1 MIEKISPSCN
11 RRKIPSLDFYE
22 SSVIKSSS
30 ISDIVIEK
38 PVKDPSDLESWR
50 RWEKGQNFMAAMK
63 VIMPDGQ
70 SIRDRYLRRSIS
82 ITYEFSKDQNF
93 PGRMMQNAS
102 NIQERT
108 SIFSR
113 KEYVIMKMA
122 LPRRVPD
129 DDEDDT
135 RIEDYVIQAMV
146 NTGRRKKTSLSLTV
160 HTECGVMKC
169 AFKPLGLG
177 YRPRGRST

>member
-1 MIEKISPSCN
+1 MSIEYHNSYWKSIN
-11 RRKIPSLDFYE
+11 
-22 SSVIKSSS
+22 SVTEKARVEEARNKRELMEKLGLIIKSSS

-113 KEYVIMKMA
+113 KEYVIMKSINIFSF
-122 LPRRVPD
+122 P
-129 DDEDDT
+129 
-135 RIEDYVIQAMV
+135 
-146 NTGRRKKTSLSLTV
+146 
-160 HTECGVMKC
+160 
-169 AFKPLGLG
+169 
-177 YRPRGRST
+177 